1 MHVCVEVRCMCVSR
15 LIVCV
20 CWCVE
25 VRCMWSHT
33 VAQGYIH
40 IMVDI
45 YACICIHMHIMVD
58 IYACICIHMHIMVDI
73 YACICIHIHA
83 YIHTFG
89 VLRLGACGHT
99 RSCAH
104 ACTHAGGAAA
114 QRRC

>member
-1 MHVCVEVRCMCVSR
+1 MHVCVEVRCMGVSR

-45 YACICIHMHIMVD
+45 YACM
-58 IYACICIHMHIMVDI
+58 
-73 YACICIHIHA
+73 CIHIHT

-104 ACTHAGGAAA
+104 ACTHAAGAAA